1 MVKKII
7 HTASIFIVVL
17 SFLHCK
23 KEYSYE
29 GGNIPVIRDSVII
42 NPAPKPYIC
51 SSCVGAD
58 NYIEG
63 KWSFYD
69 NGTFYCGI
77 IDTAITTPDR
87 SGFTFFGP
95 SSCSLDS
102 GLVLTI
108 SIEPNFLTKDV
119 FNLTTN
125 RTGLYYYDNIGQTHP
140 FVTQP
145 GFTFSFIIDSYIHQT
160 RMMTGR
166 FSGTVFNLNGEATN
180 LFGKYKVKM
189 P

>member
-1 MVKKII
+1 MFRNRIYI
-7 HTASIFIVVL
+7 LYSLFFLLSIAG
-17 SFLHCK
+17 CK

-29 GGNIPVIRDSVII
+29 GGNVPVIRDSVI
-42 NPAPKPYIC
+42 NNTPKPHTC
-51 SSCVGAD
+51 SSCIGAD

-63 KWSFYD
+63 KWSFYNAD
-69 NGTFYCGI
+69 AFYCGI
-77 IDTAITTPDR
+77 IDTAIATPDR
-87 SGFTFFGP
+87 NGFTFFGP

-108 SIEPNFLTKDV
+108 NIEPNFLTKDL
-119 FNLTTN
+119 FNVTTI
-125 RTGLYYYDNIGQTHP
+125 RAGLYYYDNIGLTHP

-160 RMMTGR
+160 KMMTGR
-166 FSGTVFNLNGEATN
+166 FSGTVFKPNGEATN

-189 P
+189 L